1 MLCGSERLI
10 GSGVARGQDTKRRR
24 SAKELGSG
32 AEMEATVSSDHRRR
46 LNAATRWDEIALPD
60 HAYTGHA
67 GVMAAFAR

>member
-1 MLCGSERLI
+1 
-10 GSGVARGQDTKRRR
+10 
-24 SAKELGSG
+24 
-32 AEMEATVSSDHRRR
+32 MEATVSSDHRRR